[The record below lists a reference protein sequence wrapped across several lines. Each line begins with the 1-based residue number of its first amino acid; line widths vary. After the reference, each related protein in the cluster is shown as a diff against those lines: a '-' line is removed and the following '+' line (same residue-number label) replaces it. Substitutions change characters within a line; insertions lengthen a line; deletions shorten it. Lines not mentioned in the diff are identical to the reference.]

1 MFEHYGV
8 NHTVSE
14 LKKEIEGK
22 VKLTLPCELKRITST
37 FVVEGAQTIEN
48 EEYEETIKD
57 VKELSTEGSIT
68 TEPNGDVPLQNQDE
82 SGDDDGKKEAP
93 PGPKELE
100 KKYEW
105 VDVVKKRKRPK
116 RTDLTV
122 ISPEIHRAFFGV
134 VHMQF
139 INLLCFVYLVDGTT
153 LKDQINIKVPTFLR
167 NVCEE
172 EHAEGHT
179 QVVDLCNTQEAR
191 NYETPEAN
199 VYELH
204 LFGIIDMLGKLQKKL
219 DAELRDAQEDEN
231 NAADP
236 IFFNSVRGAPWYLVP
251 GFVKPHTEECR
262 ARIIQ
267 AMTED
272 ESLSSRDPQDD
283 DDIIMDEFCMLEQI
297 HQRGH

>member
-1 MFEHYGV
+1 MEDDLFGDLEVFEHYGV

-22 VKLTLPCELKRITST
+22 VKVTLPSELKKITST
-37 FVVEGAQTIEN
+37 FVVEGAQAIEN

-93 PGPKELE
+93 PGPKEPE

-116 RTDLTV
+116 RTDLAV
-122 ISPEIHRAFFGV
+122 ISPGIHRVFFGV

-153 LKDQINIKVPTFLR
+153 LKDQSNIKVPTLLR

-172 EHAEGHT
+172 EHSSESEEKVGGAG
-179 QVVDLCNTQEAR
+179 
-191 NYETPEAN
+191 
-199 VYELH
+199 
-204 LFGIIDMLGKLQKKL
+204 G
-219 DAELRDAQEDEN
+219 
-231 NAADP
+231 
-236 IFFNSVRGAPWYLVP
+236 SVP
-251 GFVKPHTEECR
+251 CR
-262 ARIIQ
+262 ARRKIEANFAFRKLQQVLEHPTKFPIQ
-267 AMTED
+267 ST
-272 ESLSSRDPQDD
+272 LV
-283 DDIIMDEFCMLEQI
+283 
-297 HQRGH
+297 